1 MAELPQNWIMQTL
14 EKICTIIA
22 GRKDANAAVENG
34 KYMFFTCA
42 AEPLRIN
49 SYIVDDEA
57 IILPGNGA
65 NVGMVLYYKGKLD
78 AYQRTYILYNSKI
91 NTKYLYY
98 YLKCYWYIYNL
109 DKQYGSA
116 TNYIRL
122 GNLTNFDIKIAPEN
136 EQKQIV
142 KKLDAIIPK
151 VDEVNSRLERVPLI
165 LKRARQSILNQAIT
179 GKLTKEWRKE
189 HPRSRTSES
198 VISEINTE
206 LSKLLIEKKVLKEN
220 SKIYPNDIEK
230 ININW
235 YKTKARFL
243 CHHITKGTTPK
254 VMTETGDVPYLKVYN
269 IINNKIDF
277 KYKPQF
283 VSNEV
288 HNNFLTRSKV
298 YPNDVLMNIVGPPL
312 GKIAIVP
319 NDYMEWNINQAIAF
333 FRPIKYLISEFLY
346 LVLCCE
352 NTLLDVLPNT
362 KGIVGQSN
370 ISLEQCR
377 DLIIPLPPLEEQ
389 KEIVRQVKILFE
401 RLDKIEEN
409 YKKAKQYTDKI
420 TQSILNKA
428 FTGNLVPQY
437 PNDKPVEL

>member
-1 MAELPQNWIMQTL
+1 MLFL
-14 EKICTIIA
+14 
-22 GRKDANAAVENG
+22 
-34 KYMFFTCA
+34 
-42 AEPLRIN
+42 
-49 SYIVDDEA
+49 
-57 IILPGNGA
+57 IL
-65 NVGMVLYYKGKLD
+65 LF
-78 AYQRTYILYNSKI
+78 ILYLGTLVDIEPSSENI
-91 NTKYLYY
+91 DTKYLYY
-98 YLKCYWYIYNL
+98 FLSSKYQYVNSKPRGSGTPHVNPDLYWNM
-109 DKQYGSA
+109 
-116 TNYIRL
+116 
-122 GNLTNFDIKIAPEN
+122 KIPLPPKN
-136 EQKQIV
+136 EQKRIV

-352 NTLLDVLPNT
+352 NTLLDVLPDT